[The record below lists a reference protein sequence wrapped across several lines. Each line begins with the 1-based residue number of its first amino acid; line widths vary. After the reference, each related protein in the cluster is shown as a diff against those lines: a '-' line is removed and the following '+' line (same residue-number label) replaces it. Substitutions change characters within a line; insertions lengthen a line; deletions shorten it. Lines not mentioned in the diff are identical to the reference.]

1 MEESAAGSGVY
12 FNILLSV
19 LIPVISGIV
28 ILVFRTRSV
37 VFQQNED
44 RKAEINKLRL
54 KVAEDYVHR
63 DDLASVEARILNS
76 INEVKDEIREL
87 RREEIN
93 QLKQLTARC
102 GPAKPK

>member
-1 MEESAAGSGVY
+1 METSVAGSDIY

-19 LIPVISGIV
+19 LIPVLTGIV
-28 ILVFRTRSV
+28 ILVFRTRST
-37 VFQQNED
+37 VFTENEN
-44 RKAEINKLRL
+44 RKEEIASLRL

-63 DDLASVEARILNS
+63 DDLASVEMRIINS
-76 INEVKDEIREL
+76 INEVKEEIREL

-93 QLKQLTARC
+93 QLKKLTAQC